1 MTEIES
7 TPLKTTTVPCPKCGL
22 ELDAGVPVCPNDG
35 TTVLVTPDVGE
46 LFENKYEFLERR
58 AAGGMG
64 VVFKANQKALNRI
77 VAIKVLNSQNL
88 TETSVRRFQQEATA
102 LAKLENPNL
111 VKVFELGVTDYGQI
125 YSVMEFVDGKGLDEV
140 LKERGIPSLTKILNI
155 FIQVCE
161 ALEYVHNYGIYHRDL
176 KPSNIMLI
184 NPYDENPKVKL
195 VDFGIAKVLDQSE
208 GHSLTKTGDLFGSP
222 LYMSPEQAKGGL
234 IDRRSDLYSL
244 GCVMYE
250 VLTSEPPFTG
260 NSIIEVLMK
269 HAGERHKP
277 LNVVAPNHKYPNAL
291 ETMLSTLLA
300 KDPTD
305 RYQSAE
311 AVRAELKAL
320 SSQQK
325 SWYNISLPGIEHSDE
340 TNRMGRAAIIFGA
353 LSVVA
358 IAGCLIFFLFADKP
372 IVNHKP
378 APTEDI
384 STAATPLTELEGDKL
399 AEMNKYPQKNFASTY
414 AIMAQKNKL
423 DLRLADPASFKFLRD
438 RKDYQVS
445 ELRAYQIDD
454 KAVENIPDFPLHVLD
469 IGTSKATRK
478 SIKRIVQFPSLV
490 ELNLKEIKLN
500 REDCRELLK
509 LNRINDLTLADCGL
523 NDDCVKELAR
533 FKHLNILE
541 IDQNPL
547 ITDIGVQYLAA
558 NHSPVYSLELDRTGI
573 TDKCGS
579 SLAKLSDLEELT
591 LSKTK
596 VSNAILPQLA
606 QLKRLRKLDLK
617 DSKVDEEGL
626 VTFNPFKLYR
636 LTLRSP
642 MSASGLAQFKKNN
655 PHCLVLPNDES
666 LMEHK

>member
-7 TPLKTTTVPCPKCGL
+7 TPLKTGTVPCPKCGL

-35 TTVLVTPDVGE
+35 TKVLITPGVGE

-111 VKVFELGVTDYGQI
+111 VKVLELGVTDYGQI

-140 LKERGIPSLTKILNI
+140 LKERGIPSLTKVLNI
-155 FIQVCE
+155 FIQVCD

-325 SWYNISLPGIEHSDE
+325 SWYNISLPGVESNNQI
-340 TNRMGRAAIIFGA
+340 NRMGNFAIIFGA
-353 LSVVA
+353 FSVIA

-372 IVNHKP
+372 VIQQKP
-378 APTEDI
+378 KATEDI
-384 STAATPLTELEGDKL
+384 STAATPLAELEEDKL
-399 AEMNKYPQKNFASTY
+399 AEMNKYPPKDFTSTY
-414 AIMAQKNKL
+414 AVMAQKNKL
-423 DLRLADPASFKFLRD
+423 DLRLVAPDSFRFLRD

-445 ELRAYQIDD
+445 ELRAYKIDD
-454 KAVENIPDFPLHVLD
+454 AGVASIPDFPLHVLD
-469 IGTSKATRK
+469 IGMSATTKK
-478 SIKRIVQFPSLV
+478 SIPRIIKFPSLI
-490 ELNLKEIKLN
+490 ELNLREIKLTSA
-500 REDCRELLK
+500 DCHELLK
-509 LNRINDLTLADCGL
+509 LNRLHDLTLSDCDL

-533 FKHLNILE
+533 FKDLNILE
-541 IDQNPL
+541 IDRNPL

-573 TDKCGS
+573 TNKCGS
-579 SLAKLSDLEELT
+579 SLAKLSDLEDLT
-591 LSKTK
+591 LSNTA
-596 VSNAILPQLA
+596 VSNSILPQLA

-617 DSKVDEEGL
+617 DTKVDEEGL
-626 VTFNPFKLYR
+626 VTFKPFRLYR

-642 MSASGLAQFKKNN
+642 LSASGLAQFKKNN
-655 PHCLVLPNDES
+655 PHCLVFPNDEQS
-666 LMEHK
+666 AEHH